1 MPQWIPEWIQMELR
15 MQKGLV
21 QVAVEQQ
28 QKKTAVMAELKISV
42 GSAMVTVLPELDSIF
57 K

>member
-1 MPQWIPEWIQMELR
+1 MH
-15 MQKGLV
+15 KGLV

-28 QKKTAVMAELKISV
+28 KKTAVMAVLRISV
-42 GSAMVTVLPELDSIF
+42 GSTMVTVLPELDSIF